1 MKKKINLILDLDE
14 TIINS
19 EKIKNIDSI
28 EDIKNKYSKLKS
40 HQYENYFLIFE
51 RPGLQNFLDYIFEN
65 FNVSIW
71 TAASKDYALFII
83 DNIILSKKER
93 ILDYIFFDYH
103 TIISNNI
110 NKGCTKQIEILK
122 TLFDIKHLKIENTV
136 ILDDNINKV
145 YNCQKNNCIVAKPFD
160 LLNDQKSYTEDIFLE
175 ILQVQLNIL
184 FDEFVNTK
192 DVQPYIKNINRKLNV
207 IKNINKKLNVIKK

>member
-1 MKKKINLILDLDE
+1 MDGYYIV
-14 TIINS
+14 
-19 EKIKNIDSI
+19 
-28 EDIKNKYSKLKS
+28 
-40 HQYENYFLIFE
+40 FE
-51 RPGLQNFLDYIFEN
+51 RPGLQLFLTFLFDN

-71 TAASKDYALFII
+71 TAASKDYELSII
-83 DNIILSKKER
+83 ENIILKDHPDRKLE
-93 ILDYIFFDYH
+93 YIFFDYH

-207 IKNINKKLNVIKK
+207 VKK